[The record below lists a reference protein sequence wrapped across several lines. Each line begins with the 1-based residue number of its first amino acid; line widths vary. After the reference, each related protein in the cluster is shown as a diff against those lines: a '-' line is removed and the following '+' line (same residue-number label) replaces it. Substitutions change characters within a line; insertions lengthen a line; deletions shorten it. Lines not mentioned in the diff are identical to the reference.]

1 MIGRI
6 ANMNIITKQVLA
18 LDPVEL
24 VNIIGDLSKRIEH
37 LEKNQGSNET
47 KKFYTQIEA
56 MEYLRM
62 KSRNT
67 FKKYVKIGQIR
78 IHGSNGERVQLFIKE
93 DLDNFVKSYK

>member
-6 ANMNIITKQVLA
+6 ANMNIITKQVLVP
-18 LDPVEL
+18 DPVEL
-24 VNIIGDLSKRIEH
+24 VNIIVDLSKRIEQ

-47 KKFYTQIEA
+47 KKFFTQLEA

-67 FKKYVKIGQIR
+67 FKKYVKSGLIK
-78 IHGSNGERVQLFIKE
+78 IHGTNGERVQLFLKE
-93 DLDNFVKSYK
+93 DLDNFVKAYK